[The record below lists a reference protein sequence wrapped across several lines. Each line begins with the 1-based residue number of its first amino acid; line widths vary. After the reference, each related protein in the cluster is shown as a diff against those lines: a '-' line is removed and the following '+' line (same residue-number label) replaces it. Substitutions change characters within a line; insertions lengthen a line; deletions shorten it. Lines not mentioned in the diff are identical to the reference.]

1 MAQSIVQIANIPQLT
16 MTVPAVKAVIMLLMA
31 LPWLR
36 LATWVNED
44 ALLARADRKKWN
56 AITVAGGAVGLLLWL
71 VMPYYVVGLLFYLV
85 LAAGGLLAYVAYRN
99 DRVPTEKR
107 VLTREHLAEL
117 FAGKKGGKKGARKA
131 LDLELL
137 TKVTIYDNYEKI
149 VFPPDLGTA
158 EEKDISTYNHVQ
170 EFLYDVAWRRAS
182 EVALT
187 PAGQNSRVLYVI
199 DGVAHEQPAIPPA
212 QAEEMIQFIKEISG
226 MEVDEVRRPQKGRLS
241 IDAQSINTRADMELS
256 AAGTTGGQ
264 QLIFRIIQEVVR
276 TNLGELGM
284 PDDILGQISSIAQT
298 KNGLFICAGRR
309 GSGVTS
315 TLYSML
321 RQRDVFITN
330 INTLE
335 SKPPIDLENVTQN
348 TYGENANLAK
358 TLSVAIQRGLDVLM
372 IDQVPDAETAKMLAD
387 LAAKKPVLVGM
398 QASDTFSALA
408 RWVQLVGDATAAVQI
423 LRGVV
428 CQMLIRQLCPKCKV
442 AYKPDTSKLA
452 KMNLASGAID
462 NFYRPPSE
470 TDDGA
475 AAGTPGKEIDICPE
489 CQGSGYKGRIAVF
502 ELLKLTAET
511 RHLIIDG
518 ATVAQIRAAARKNK
532 MLYLQEMA
540 MQRVMDGTTS
550 VQEVI
555 RVMQQQQQQ
564 QAAKK

>member
-1 MAQSIVQIANIPQLT
+1 MAQTIVQIANIPQLT
-16 MTVPAVKAVIMLLMA
+16 LTVPAVKAVVMLLLT

-56 AITVAGGAVGLLLWL
+56 AMTVAGGAVGLLLWL
-71 VMPYYVVGLLFYLV
+71 VMPFYVVGLLFYLV

-99 DRVPTEKR
+99 DRVPPEKK
-107 VLTREHLAEL
+107 VLTRDHLAGL
-117 FAGKKGGKKGARKA
+117 FAGKKHAKKT
-131 LDLELL
+131 LDMELL

-158 EEKDISTYNHVQ
+158 EEKDIRTYNHVQ

-187 PAGQNSRVLYVI
+187 PTGQNSRVLYVI
-199 DGVAHEQPAIPPA
+199 DGVAHEQPAIPLA
-212 QAEEMIQFIKEISG
+212 QAEEMIQFVKEISG

-241 IDAQSINTRADMELS
+241 VDAQSINARADMELS

-264 QLIFRIIQEVVR
+264 RLIFRIIQEVVR

-284 PDDILGQISSIAQT
+284 PDDILGQVSSIAQT

-321 RQRDVFITN
+321 RQRDMFVTN
-330 INTLE
+330 IATLE
-335 SKPPIDLENVTQN
+335 SKPPVNLENITQN
-348 TYGENANLAK
+348 TYGEDANLAK

-372 IDQVPDAETAKMLAD
+372 VDQVPDGETARMLAD
-387 LAAKKPVLVGM
+387 LAAKKPVVVGM

-408 RWVQLVGDATAAVQI
+408 RWVQLVGDATVAVQI

-428 CQMLIRQLCPKCKV
+428 CQMLVRQLCPKCKV
-442 AYKPDTSKLA
+442 AYKPDTAKLA
-452 KMNLASGAID
+452 KMNLASAGID

-470 TDDGA
+470 SDEGESTGA
-475 AAGTPGKEIDICPE
+475 AGREIDICPE

-502 ELLKLTAET
+502 ELLKLTTET
-511 RHLIIDG
+511 RQLIIDG
-518 ATVAQIRAAARKNK
+518 ATVAQIRTAARKNK

-555 RVMQQQQQQ
+555 RVMQQQQ
-564 QAAKK
+564 AARK

>member
-1 MAQSIVQIANIPQLT
+1 MVQIANIPQITLT
-16 MTVPAVKAVIMLLMA
+16 APAVKAAVMLLLA

-44 ALLARADRKKWN
+44 ALLARATRTKWN
-56 AITVAGGAVGLLLWL
+56 ALTVAGGAAGMLLWL
-71 VMPYYVVGLLFYLV
+71 IIPLYPVGALFYLV
-85 LAAGGLLAYVAYRN
+85 LAAGGLLAYIAYRN
-99 DRVPTEKR
+99 DRVPAGKR
-107 VLTREHLAEL
+107 ILTREHLSGL
-117 FAGKKGGKKGARKA
+117 FAGKGKKRARKRS
-131 LDLELL
+131 DMELL

-158 EEKDISTYNHVQ
+158 EEKDIRTYNHVQ

-187 PAGQNSRVLYVI
+187 PAGENSRVIYVI
-199 DGVAHEQPAIPPA
+199 DGAAHEQSAVPPA

-241 IDAQSINTRADMELS
+241 VDAQAISVRADMEVS
-256 AAGTTGGQ
+256 TAGTTGGQ
-264 QLIFRIIQEVVR
+264 RLTFRIIQEVVR

-284 PDDILGQISSIAQT
+284 PNDILGQISNIAQT

-321 RQRDVFITN
+321 RQRDVFMTTIA
-330 INTLE
+330 TLE
-335 SKPPIDLENVTQN
+335 SKPPVELENVTQN
-348 TYGENANLAK
+348 TYGEDANLAK
-358 TLSVAIQRGLDVLM
+358 TLSVVIQRGLDVLM
-372 IDQVPDAETAKMLAD
+372 VDQVPDGETAKMLAD

-408 RWVQLVGDATAAVQI
+408 RWVQLVGDATTAVQI
-423 LRGVV
+423 LRGVI
-428 CQMLIRQLCPKCKV
+428 CQMLVRQLCPKCKV
-442 AYKPDTSKLA
+442 AYKPDTAKLA

-470 TDDGA
+470 EDDDA
-475 AAGTPGKEIDICPE
+475 AEGKADKEIEICPE
-489 CQGSGYKGRIAVF
+489 CQGSGYKGRVAVF
-502 ELLKLTAET
+502 ELLKLTPEI
-511 RHLIIDG
+511 RQLIIDG

-555 RVMQQQQQQ
+555 RVMQQQQ
-564 QAAKK
+564 AVKK

>member
-1 MAQSIVQIANIPQLT
+1 MAQIANIPQLT
-16 MTVPAVKAVIMLLMA
+16 MTIPAVKAVIMLLFT

-36 LATWVNED
+36 LATWVHQD
-44 ALLARADRKKWN
+44 ALLARATRKKWN
-56 AITVAGGAVGLLLWL
+56 ALTVASGAVGLLLWL
-71 VMPYYVVGLLFYLV
+71 VMPFYIVGLLFYLV

-99 DRVPTEKR
+99 DRVPPEKK
-107 VLTREHLAEL
+107 VLTRDHLAGL
-117 FAGKKGGKKGARKA
+117 FAGKKGAKKKA
-131 LDLELL
+131 LDMELL

-149 VFPPDLGTA
+149 VFPPDLATA
-158 EEKDISTYNHVQ
+158 EEKDIRTYNHVQ

-182 EVALT
+182 EVALV
-187 PAGQNSRVLYVI
+187 PAGQKSRVLYVI

-212 QAEEMIQFIKEISG
+212 QAEETIQFVKEIAG
-226 MEVDEVRRPQKGRLS
+226 MEVDEVRRPQKGKLS
-241 IDAQSINTRADMELS
+241 IDAQAIDARADMEVS
-256 AAGTTGGQ
+256 ATGTTGGQ
-264 QLIFRIIQEVVR
+264 RLVFRVIQEVVR
-276 TNLGELGM
+276 MNLGELGM
-284 PDDILGQISSIAQT
+284 PDDILGQVSSIAQT

-321 RQRDVFITN
+321 RQRDAFVNHIS
-330 INTLE
+330 TLE

-372 IDQVPDAETAKMLAD
+372 IDQIPDGETARMLAD

-408 RWVQLVGDATAAVQI
+408 KWVQLVGNANTAVQI

-428 CQMLIRQLCPKCKV
+428 CQMLVRQLCPKCKV
-442 AYKPDTSKLA
+442 AYKPDTAKLA

-470 TDDGA
+470 TADDGA
-475 AAGTPGKEIDICPE
+475 AAGTPGKQPDICPE
-489 CQGSGYKGRIAVF
+489 CQGSGYKGRVAVF
-502 ELLKLTAET
+502 ELLKLTPET
-511 RHLIIDG
+511 RQLIIDG

-540 MQRVMDGTTS
+540 MQRVIDGTTG

-555 RVMQQQQQQ
+555 RVMQQQQ
-564 QAAKK
+564 AVKK

>member
-1 MAQSIVQIANIPQLT
+1 MAQIANVPELT
-16 MTVPAVKAVIMLLMA
+16 MTAPAVKAVIMLLFT

-36 LATWVNED
+36 LATWVNDD

-71 VMPYYVVGLLFYLV
+71 VMPYYVVGMLFYLV

-99 DRVPTEKR
+99 DRVGPEKK
-107 VLTREHLAEL
+107 VLTRDHLAGL
-117 FAGKKGGKKGARKA
+117 FAGKKGAKKKT

-149 VFPPDLGTA
+149 VFPPDLGAA
-158 EEKDISTYNHVQ
+158 EEKDIRTYNHVQ
-170 EFLYDVAWRRAS
+170 EFLHDVAWHRAS
-182 EVALT
+182 EVAMT
-187 PAGQNSRVLYVI
+187 PAGRDSRVLYVI
-199 DGVAHEQPAIPPA
+199 DGVAHEQPAIPLA
-212 QAEEMIQFIKEISG
+212 QAEDMIQFVKEVSG
-226 MEVDEVRRPQKGRLS
+226 MEVEEVRRPQKGRLS
-241 IDAQSINTRADMELS
+241 IDVQAINARADMEVS
-256 AAGTTGGQ
+256 TAGTTGGQ
-264 QLIFRIIQEVVR
+264 RLIFRVIQEVIR

-284 PDDILGQISSIAQT
+284 PDDILGQVSSIAQT

-321 RQRDVFITN
+321 RQRDVFMTN
-330 INTLE
+330 IATLE
-335 SKPPIDLENVTQN
+335 SRPPIDLENITQH
-348 TYGENANLAK
+348 TYGEDANLAK
-358 TLSVAIQRGLDVLM
+358 TLSVAVQRGLDVLM
-372 IDQVPDAETAKMLAD
+372 VDQVGDSETAKALAD

-408 RWVQLVGDATAAVQI
+408 RWVQLVGEADTAVQI

-428 CQMLIRQLCPKCKV
+428 CQMLVRQLCPKCKV
-442 AYKPDTSKLA
+442 AYKPDTAKLA
-452 KMNLASGAID
+452 KMNLASSGID

-475 AAGTPGKEIDICPE
+475 AAGAPGKETEVCPE
-489 CQGSGYKGRIAVF
+489 CQGSGYKGRVAVF
-502 ELLKLTAET
+502 ELLKLTPEI
-511 RHLIIDG
+511 RQLIVDG
-518 ATVAQIRAAARKNK
+518 ATVAQIRTAARKNK

-540 MQRVMDGTTS
+540 MRRVIDGTTS

-564 QAAKK
+564 AAKK

>member
-1 MAQSIVQIANIPQLT
+1 MAQIANVPELT
-16 MTVPAVKAVIMLLMA
+16 MTAPAVKAIIMLLFTM
-31 LPWLR
+31 PWLW
-36 LATWVNED
+36 LATWVNDD
-44 ALLARADRKKWN
+44 AILARADRKKWN

-85 LAAGGLLAYVAYRN
+85 LAAGGLLAYVADRN
-99 DRVPTEKR
+99 DRVGPEKK
-107 VLTREHLAEL
+107 VLTRDHLASL
-117 FAGKKGGKKGARKA
+117 FAGKKRAKRKP
-131 LDLELL
+131 LDMELL

-158 EEKDISTYNHVQ
+158 QEKDIRTYNHVQ
-170 EFLYDVAWRRAS
+170 EFLHDVAWRRAS

-187 PAGQNSRVLYVI
+187 PAAKESRVIYVI
-199 DGVAHEQPAIPPA
+199 DGVAHEQPSVPPA
-212 QAEEMIQFIKEISG
+212 QAEGMIQFIKEISG
-226 MEVDEVRRPQKGRLS
+226 MEVDEVRRPQKGKLS
-241 IDAQSINTRADMELS
+241 IDAQDINARADMEVS

-264 QLIFRIIQEVVR
+264 RLIFRIIQEVVR
-276 TNLGELGM
+276 INLGELGM
-284 PDDILGQISSIAQT
+284 PDDILGQIGSIAQT

-321 RQRDVFITN
+321 RQRDAFMNHIT
-330 INTLE
+330 TLE

-348 TYGENANLAK
+348 TYGEDANMAKALSLA
-358 TLSVAIQRGLDVLM
+358 VQRGLDVLM
-372 IDQVPDAETAKMLAD
+372 VDQIPDGEAAKMLAD

-398 QASDTFSALA
+398 QANDTFSALA
-408 RWVQLVGDATAAVQI
+408 KWVQLVGDANTAVQI

-428 CQMLIRQLCPKCKV
+428 CQMLVRQLCPKCKV
-442 AYKPDTSKLA
+442 AYKPDTAKLA
-452 KMNLASGAID
+452 KMNLASGTID

-470 TDDGA
+470 AEDGA
-475 AAGTPGKEIDICPE
+475 AAGKAGKEAEVCPD
-489 CQGSGYKGRIAVF
+489 CQGSGYKGRVAVF
-502 ELLKLTAET
+502 ELLKLTPET
-511 RHLIIDG
+511 RQLIIDG

-555 RVMQQQQQQ
+555 RVMQQQQ
-564 QAAKK
+564 AVKK

>member
-1 MAQSIVQIANIPQLT
+1 MAQIANVPELT
-16 MTVPAVKAVIMLLMA
+16 MTAPAVKAVIMLLFT

-36 LATWVNED
+36 LATWVNDD

-99 DRVPTEKR
+99 DRVGPEKK
-107 VLTREHLAEL
+107 VLTRDHLASL
-117 FAGKKGGKKGARKA
+117 FAGKKRAKRKP
-131 LDLELL
+131 LDMELL

-158 EEKDISTYNHVQ
+158 QEKDIRTYNHVQ
-170 EFLYDVAWRRAS
+170 EFLHDVAWRRAS

-187 PAGQNSRVLYVI
+187 PAGQKSRVIYVI
-199 DGVAHEQPAIPPA
+199 DGVAHEQPSVPSA
-212 QAEEMIQFIKEISG
+212 QAEGMIQFIKEISG
-226 MEVDEVRRPQKGRLS
+226 MEVDEVRRPQKGKLS
-241 IDAQSINTRADMELS
+241 IDAQDINARADMEVS

-264 QLIFRIIQEVVR
+264 RLIFRIIQEVVR
-276 TNLGELGM
+276 INLGELGM
-284 PDDILGQISSIAQT
+284 PDDILGQIGSIAQT

-321 RQRDVFITN
+321 RQRDAFMNHIT
-330 INTLE
+330 TLE

-348 TYGENANLAK
+348 TYGEDTNMAKALSLA
-358 TLSVAIQRGLDVLM
+358 VQRGLDVLM
-372 IDQVPDAETAKMLAD
+372 VDQIPDGEAAKMLAD

-398 QASDTFSALA
+398 QANDTFSALA
-408 RWVQLVGDATAAVQI
+408 KWVQLVGDANTAVQI

-428 CQMLIRQLCPKCKV
+428 CQMLVRQLCTKCKV
-442 AYKPDTSKLA
+442 AYKPDTAKLA
-452 KMNLASGAID
+452 KMNLASGTID

-470 TDDGA
+470 AEDGA
-475 AAGTPGKEIDICPE
+475 AASAAGKQAEVCPD
-489 CQGSGYKGRIAVF
+489 CQGSGYKGRVAVF
-502 ELLKLTAET
+502 ELLKLTPET
-511 RHLIIDG
+511 RQLIIDG

-555 RVMQQQQQQ
+555 RVMQQQQ
-564 QAAKK
+564 AVKK

>member
-16 MTVPAVKAVIMLLMA
+16 MTVPAVKAVVMLLLT

-36 LATWVNED
+36 LATWVND
-44 ALLARADRKKWN
+44 DVLLARADRKKWN

-71 VMPYYVVGLLFYLV
+71 VMPFYVVGLLFYLV

-99 DRVPTEKR
+99 DRVPPEKK
-107 VLTREHLAEL
+107 VLTREHLAGL
-117 FAGKKGGKKGARKA
+117 FAGKKRAKKA
-131 LDLELL
+131 LDMELL

-149 VFPPDLGTA
+149 VFPPDLSTA
-158 EEKDISTYNHVQ
+158 EEKDIRTYNHVQ
-170 EFLYDVAWRRAS
+170 EFLYDMAWRRAS

-199 DGVAHEQPAIPPA
+199 DGVAHEQPAIPLA
-212 QAEEMIQFIKEISG
+212 QAEEMIQFVKEISG
-226 MEVDEVRRPQKGRLS
+226 MEVDEVRRPQKGQLS
-241 IDAQSINTRADMELS
+241 VDAQSINARADMELS
-256 AAGTTGGQ
+256 ATGTTGGQ
-264 QLIFRIIQEVVR
+264 RLIFRIIQEVIR

-284 PDDILGQISSIAQT
+284 PDDILGQVSSIAQT

-321 RQRDVFITN
+321 RQRDVFMTN
-330 INTLE
+330 ISTLE

-348 TYGENANLAK
+348 TYGEDANLAK

-372 IDQVPDAETAKMLAD
+372 VDQVPDAETAKMLAD

-408 RWVQLVGDATAAVQI
+408 RWVQLVGDATTAVQI

-442 AYKPDTSKLA
+442 AYKPDTAKLA

-470 TDDGA
+470 AEDGA
-475 AAGTPGKEIDICPE
+475 AASPAGKEIDICPE

-502 ELLKLTAET
+502 ELLKLTTET
-511 RHLIIDG
+511 RQLIIDG
-518 ATVAQIRAAARKNK
+518 ATVAQIRTAARKNK

-555 RVMQQQQQQ
+555 RVMQQQQ
-564 QAAKK
+564 AAKK